1 MGLSRTH
8 QLVCFWPLEIEGW
21 YMTFELS
28 QIFTGEYP
36 PEAAAWCN
44 QRGDCYITE
53 LDTAADG
60 TRRFQIVAIPEPTEA
75 EKTLAAYQAELQE
88 KQAWLSAH
96 DYIGTKIAT
105 GRATTEDYAD
115 EIATMT
121 EYAARVEELRTLIAE
136 LEGQE

>member
-1 MGLSRTH
+1 MS
-8 QLVCFWPLEIEGW
+8 
-21 YMTFELS
+21 FEPS
-28 QIFTGEYP
+28 QIFVDEYP
-36 PEAAAWCN
+36 PEAAQWCN
-44 QRGDCYITE
+44 DSGTYHIE
-53 LDTAADG
+53 EIEAHDG
-60 TRRFQIVAIPEPTEA
+60 HRRFQIVAIPEPTEA

>member
-1 MGLSRTH
+1 
-8 QLVCFWPLEIEGW
+8 
-21 YMTFELS
+21 MTFELS

>member
-1 MGLSRTH
+1 MS
-8 QLVCFWPLEIEGW
+8 
-21 YMTFELS
+21 FELS
-28 QIFTGEYP
+28 QIFVDDYP

-121 EYAARVEELRTLIAE
+121 EYAARVDELRTLI
-136 LEGQE
+136 GQ

>member
-1 MGLSRTH
+1 MN
-8 QLVCFWPLEIEGW
+8 FAID
-21 YMTFELS
+21 
-28 QIFTGEYP
+28 QIFTGGYP
-36 PEAAAWCN
+36 PEAAEWCN
-44 QRGDCYITE
+44 NRGDCYISE
-53 LDTAADG
+53 IDTDKNG

>member
-1 MGLSRTH
+1 MDFAINQT
-8 QLVCFWPLEIEGW
+8 
-21 YMTFELS
+21 
-28 QIFTGEYP
+28 FTGGYP
-36 PEAAAWCN
+36 PEAAEWCN
-44 QRGDCYITE
+44 NRGDCYISE
-53 LDTAADG
+53 IDTDKDG

-121 EYAARVEELRTLIAE
+121 EYAARVDELRTLIAE

>member
-1 MGLSRTH
+1 
-8 QLVCFWPLEIEGW
+8 
-21 YMTFELS
+21 MTFELS
-28 QIFTGEYP
+28 QIFVGEYP

-53 LDTAADG
+53 LDAAADG

-121 EYAARVEELRTLIAE
+121 EYAARVGELRTLIAE